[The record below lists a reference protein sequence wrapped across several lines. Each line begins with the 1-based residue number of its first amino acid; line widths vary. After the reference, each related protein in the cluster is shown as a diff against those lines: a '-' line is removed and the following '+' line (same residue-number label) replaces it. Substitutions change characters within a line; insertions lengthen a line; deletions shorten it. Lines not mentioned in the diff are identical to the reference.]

1 MDQDEHFARLMRQA
15 SPLHDIGKI
24 GLPDSLIRKQG
35 PLNDEEWELVRR
47 HPQTGAQMLNS
58 SNVPVLRLAAE
69 IALSHHEKFDG
80 SGYPQGLSGSD
91 IPLAGRIV
99 ALIDYF
105 DALTNERPY
114 RTAHS
119 DAEALDMI
127 VSESGR
133 HFDPE
138 LIRAFLGARDELIA
152 ERDRINGGA
161 MALDALVRQ

>member
-1 MDQDEHFARLMRQA
+1 
-15 SPLHDIGKI
+15 
-24 GLPDSLIRKQG
+24 
-35 PLNDEEWELVRR
+35 
-47 HPQTGAQMLNS
+47 
-58 SNVPVLRLAAE
+58 VPVLRLAAE